1 MIHTDDVIRTEDRDQ
16 LLLGQE
22 KTGVYFLYF
31 SNINRLMYA
40 NNRE

>member
-22 KTGVYFLYF
+22 KTGVYFL